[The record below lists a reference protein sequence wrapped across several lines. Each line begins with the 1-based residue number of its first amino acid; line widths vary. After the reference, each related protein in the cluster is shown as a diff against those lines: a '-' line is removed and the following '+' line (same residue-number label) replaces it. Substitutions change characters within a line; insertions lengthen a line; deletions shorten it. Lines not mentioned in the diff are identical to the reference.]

1 MTAFDYSGRNANG
14 QVVTGTL
21 DASSDELAAQQ
32 LILGGIHPTKIEKR
46 GGVESEDA
54 ISFSFGPKIK
64 PDELIILT
72 RQLYSLAKAG
82 VPLNQSIRG
91 LALTLKNKAMV
102 SVLNDLEKNLNSGV
116 TLSTAMSKHD
126 DVFPRLYI
134 SMVLVGENSGKLEQ
148 ALKELIGHLELEQ
161 DTARR
166 VGGAMRYPMFV
177 FIAISVAMVVLNIF
191 VIPVFAELFEQFG
204 AELPLMTKVL
214 IGTSNFFVKYW
225 VYIGLLTVGCSF
237 AFINWIGKDAGR
249 IKWDGFKL
257 RIPVVGSI
265 ILRAVLA
272 KFCSTFAMMLA
283 AGVPL
288 IQAVELCSSAVGNA
302 AVGEK
307 IRGMRRSI
315 ERGESLL
322 QALGNSDMF
331 TPVLM
336 QMVAVGE
343 QTGQVD
349 EMLAEVADF
358 YNREVDYEIKNLS
371 ANIEPIIIVMMAC
384 LVGVLALGIFLPM
397 WDMFGVVQG

>member
-14 QVVTGTL
+14 QAVTGTL
-21 DASSDELAAQQ
+21 DASSVELAAQQ
-32 LILGGIHPTKIEKR
+32 LISGGIHPTKIEKK
-46 GGVESEDA
+46 GGVVSENA

-64 PDELIILT
+64 TDELITLT

-91 LALTLKNKAMV
+91 LALTLKNKHMV

-116 TLSTAMSKHD
+116 TLSTAMSKHE
-126 DVFPRLYI
+126 DVFPRLYV

-166 VGGAMRYPMFV
+166 IGGALRYPMFV
-177 FIAISVAMVVLNIF
+177 FIAISVAIVVLNIF

-225 VYIGLLTVGCSF
+225 VYIGVLVAGCSF
-237 AFINWIGKDAGR
+237 AFINWIGRETGR
-249 IKWDGFKL
+249 IKWDAFKL

-272 KFCSTFAMMLA
+272 KFCSTFSMMLA
-283 AGVPL
+283 SGVPL
-288 IQAVELCSSAVGNA
+288 IQAVELCSTAVGNA

-358 YNREVDYEIKNLS
+358 YNREVDYEIQNLS